1 MSIITNPE
9 ILSKNYL
16 PEKLLYREKE
26 KNELLSNLRN
36 FMSVIVYGT
45 PGTGKTS
52 LVKHVFKSLD
62 SKVLRSYINCALYQT
77 TYSILKEIT
86 PRAKFIFC
94 RSNYELLKELMREI
108 KQRRLVVCF
117 DNFEKLKEKDLIK
130 KFLLLGITLVLI
142 TDEEEN
148 LLLLPEDVRTNSARI
163 KFEPYSL
170 EQTFDILKNRAE
182 KALARWSYSDSL
194 LKKIAEKCKGN
205 VALGI
210 NLLKLAA
217 INAESKNKK
226 TIDESDI
233 PQIEDC
239 PLKLSYDEK
248 TLLKILKEHKS
259 LPASKLFELYVQNSK
274 HPKGERSF
282 RNYMRNLCLKGLVRA
297 IGEKRG
303 RFYEIVEGDLNFKGN
318 G

>member
-9 ILSKNYL
+9 ILSENFT
-16 PEKLLYREKE
+16 PEKLLHREKE
-26 KNELLSNLRN
+26 QNELLNNLKN
-36 FMSVIVYGT
+36 FTSVIVYGNS
-45 PGTGKTS
+45 GIGKTS
-52 LVKHVFKSLD
+52 LVNHAFKSLD
-62 SKVLRSYINCALYQT
+62 NKILKCYINCAIYQT

-108 KQRRLVVCF
+108 KQGNLILCL
-117 DNFEKLKEKDLIK
+117 DNFENLKEKDLIK

-142 TDEEEN
+142 TDKEEN
-148 LLLLPEDVRTNSARI
+148 LLLLPEDVRVKLVRI
-163 KFEPYSL
+163 KLEQYSI
-170 EQTFDILKNRAE
+170 EQTFEILKSRAE

-205 VALGI
+205 ISLGI

-233 PQIEDC
+233 PQTEDC

-248 TLLKILKEHKS
+248 LLLKFLEEHRS
-259 LPASKLFELYVQNSK
+259 LPASKLFELYVKNSK
-274 HPKGERSF
+274 NPKGERSF
-282 RNYMRNLCLKGLVRA
+282 RNYMRDLCLKGLVKA

-303 RFYEIVEGDLNFKGN
+303 RFYEIVESD
-318 G
+318 